1 MPKDSHKE
9 SWYMYKP
16 ISNNNTNSVVQI
28 IFSLKSQKLLN
39 IIFTEGWAKLN
50 VNKTLHI
57 LNNYITGKRKN
68 IDIKKKCKDQPF
80 YMKYNYKI

>member
-9 SWYMYKP
+9 NWCMYKP

-28 IFSLKSQKLLN
+28 IFFSLKSQKLLN
-39 IIFTEGWAKLN
+39 ITEGWTKIN
-50 VNKTLHI
+50 VNKSLHI

-68 IDIKKKCKDQPF
+68 IDIIKK
-80 YMKYNYKI
+80 NARTSLST

>member
-1 MPKDSHKE
+1 MPKDSHKK

-28 IFSLKSQKLLN
+28 IFFSLKSQKLLN
-39 IIFTEGWAKLN
+39 ITEGWTIIN
-50 VNKTLHI
+50 VNKSLHI

-68 IDIKKKCKDQPF
+68 IDIIKKMQGPAF
-80 YMKYNYKI
+80 LHEI

>member
-1 MPKDSHKE
+1 MPKDSHKK

-28 IFSLKSQKLLN
+28 IFFFSLKSQKLLN
-39 IIFTEGWAKLN
+39 ITEGWTKIN
-50 VNKTLHI
+50 VNKSLHI

-68 IDIKKKCKDQPF
+68 IDIIKKMQGPAF
-80 YMKYNYKI
+80 LHEI

>member
-28 IFSLKSQKLLN
+28 IFFSLKSQKLLN
-39 IIFTEGWAKLN
+39 ITKGWTKIN
-50 VNKTLHI
+50 VNKSLHI

-68 IDIKKKCKDQPF
+68 IDIIKKMQGPAFLHD
-80 YMKYNYKI
+80 I

>member
-1 MPKDSHKE
+1 MPKDSHKK

-28 IFSLKSQKLLN
+28 IFFSLKSQKLLN
-39 IIFTEGWAKLN
+39 ITEGWTKIN
-50 VNKTLHI
+50 VNKSLHI

-68 IDIKKKCKDQPF
+68 KDIIKKKMQGPAF
-80 YMKYNYKI
+80 LHEI

>member
-1 MPKDSHKE
+1 MPKDSHKK

-28 IFSLKSQKLLN
+28 IFFSLKSQKLLN
-39 IIFTEGWAKLN
+39 ITEGWTKIN
-50 VNKTLHI
+50 VNKSLHI

-68 IDIKKKCKDQPF
+68 IDIIKKNMQGPAF
-80 YMKYNYKI
+80 LHEI